1 MKDVF
6 KFLKDSREL
15 LESAASEKA
24 DELGYEHQSN
34 NVYLD
39 PKTGKRFKF
48 DNNRFVEYDLPPRMA
63 AGYEKN
69 EPEIPV
75 QNRDYP
81 AFKKDASRAE
91 KEQQTPSVA
100 DQNARNTPGGPDVNA
115 FESGDIERIAQMLE
129 RDIYGTVTPEQH
141 KKYLVRAQ
149 QELDTYNQEKQQKA
163 AQAAGEEQAA
173 LDQEAKDAEALEKE
187 MGTPEGRVKEPEE
200 FKTLNQAVSET
211 GQNFDGSVRNDANVD
226 VATEESIQRVID
238 ISNTDVE
245 DPKFDGG
252 RQSRKELL
260 DHYSKDSEYR
270 GGLNTLSKKIA
281 VANNREKVD
290 AMMDAVN
297 SGDYL
302 REIELKK
309 GDKRTVSELLLDV
322 GIDVNNKEQVDC
334 FKNAHK
340 TINSFVDNDGEW
352 KTSENHTLTGNNLG
366 YFESKHIAERNDLND
381 LTPDGIQT
389 KAFNLRN
396 ESESSLQCVDPIITD
411 AVHALLPTPAR
422 DFMNA
427 SGSPKTYY
435 DPTQESGQGK
445 ANNLRGAALL
455 HIWTIQ
461 DGRDVYSVSGG
472 MSSPGEF
479 EAEHI
484 VPLKGGG
491 VDSIENF
498 GSALRR
504 TNRAR
509 ADYKL
514 SKFVNQSKKRTKD
527 LESDLSNPKNRESAR
542 RKLRGSKLNDVLKKK
557 LGGDISFLFGDNV
570 LKDLDSK
577 LDKSLGKESETV
589 KFTKQQYKDY
599 QNELAGYFEAS
610 NIPQNSLIKD
620 LSPNQINGVL
630 DVMKDN
636 LGIDKAKMIEYW
648 GRETINNGDMG
659 FRTLMDSKT
668 GQMVRG
674 RGGTEGTPK
683 SMANLQNQIL
693 FDEKLSTEEKDV
705 ELKIA
710 NDNHQRFKKARNNF
724 IDNSQDSNAYEE
736 LVGSIRNSLEH
747 LTGKAPGSK
756 LDSERKYDTRMSY
769 SLDNSSSNDIFSTIN
784 SLLTLSGDPDEDKNT
799 FSPTYQKNPF
809 TTKTREDLEYLKD
822 QLIDSYSS
830 YKNIPK
836 EKLLNPD
843 SLKKTQRDAIAPFTK
858 AHSQLVEALK

>member
-1 MKDVF
+1 MKNPKDIILKEIEYRNTIRDQ
-6 KFLKDSREL
+6 KFFSHFVMEADKNKGKEDAKKAGGVEVRGWGDYYDKDGEYVGQVVDGEFIASKGEELAKIQDLK
-15 LESAASEKA
+15 
-24 DELGYEHQSN
+24 Q
-34 NVYLD
+34 
-39 PKTGKRFKF
+39 
-48 DNNRFVEYDLPPRMA
+48 RMA
-63 AGYEKN
+63 NSPAGKSDSKKKEEK
-69 EPEIPV
+69 PQLTPD
-75 QNRDYP
+75 QQLARQ
-81 AFKKDASRAE
+81 AS
-91 KEQQTPSVA
+91 
-100 DQNARNTPGGPDVNA
+100 
-115 FESGDIERIAQMLE
+115 LE
-129 RDIYGTVTPEQH
+129 RG
-141 KKYLVRAQ
+141 
-149 QELDTYNQEKQQKA
+149 KA
-163 AQAAGEEQAA
+163 GLGMLPREDEPVEEPQS
-173 LDQEAKDAEALEKE
+173 DPD
-187 MGTPEGRVKEPEE
+187 PVKEPEKKPVQE
-200 FKTLNQAVSET
+200 LEASSK
-211 GQNFDGSVRNDANVD
+211 NFDGSLRQGDVD
-226 VATEESIQRVID
+226 IATEESIQKVSD
-238 ISNTDVE
+238 IANTDVE

-281 VANNREKVD
+281 VANNREKVN
-290 AMMDAVN
+290 AMMNAVN

-322 GIDVNNKEQVDC
+322 GIDVNNKGQMDC

-352 KTSENHTLTGNNLG
+352 KKSENHTLTGSNLG
-366 YFESKHIAERNDLND
+366 YFESKHITERNDLND

-396 ESESSLQCVDPIITD
+396 EFESSLQCVDPIITD

-455 HIWTIQ
+455 HIWTMQ

-491 VDSIENF
+491 IDSIENF

-509 ADYKL
+509 ADLKL
-514 SKFVNQSKKRTKD
+514 SKFVDQSKKRTKD
-527 LESDLSNPKNRESAR
+527 LESDLSNPKNRESAK

-577 LDKSLGKESETV
+577 LDESLGKESETV
-589 KFTKQQYKDY
+589 KFTKQQYEDY
-599 QNELAGYFEAS
+599 QNELAGHFEAS

-659 FRTLMDSKT
+659 FRTLMDSET
-668 GQMVRG
+668 DQMVRG
-674 RGGTEGTPK
+674 RSGTEGTPK
-683 SMANLQNQIL
+683 SMTNLQNHIL

-705 ELKIA
+705 ELKIT

-769 SLDNSSSNDIFSTIN
+769 SPDNSSSNDIFSTIN
-784 SLLTLSGDPDEDKNT
+784 SLLTLSGDPDENKNT
-799 FSPTYQKNPF
+799 FSPTSQKNPL

-858 AHSQLVEALK
+858 AHSQLAEALK

>member
-1 MKDVF
+1 MKNPKDIILKEIEYRNTIRDQ
-6 KFLKDSREL
+6 KFFSHFVMEADKNKGKEDAEKAGGVERRGWNDYYDKDGEYVGQVVDGEFIAPKGEELAKIQDLKQRMANFPAGKSD
-15 LESAASEKA
+15 SEK
-24 DELGYEHQSN
+24 
-34 NVYLD
+34 
-39 PKTGKRFKF
+39 KK
-48 DNNRFVEYDLPPRMA
+48 
-63 AGYEKN
+63 EKK
-69 EPEIPV
+69 P
-75 QNRDYP
+75 QLTP
-81 AFKKDASRAE
+81 AQQLARQAS
-91 KEQQTPSVA
+91 
-100 DQNARNTPGGPDVNA
+100 
-115 FESGDIERIAQMLE
+115 LE
-129 RDIYGTVTPEQH
+129 RGKAGLGMLPREDEPVEEPD
-141 KKYLVRAQ
+141 
-149 QELDTYNQEKQQKA
+149 LDSI
-163 AQAAGEEQAA
+163 EEPQS
-173 LDQEAKDAEALEKE
+173 DPD
-187 MGTPEGRVKEPEE
+187 PVKEPEKKPVQE
-200 FKTLNQAVSET
+200 LEDSSK
-211 GQNFDGSVRNDANVD
+211 NFDGSLRNDANVD
-226 VATEESIQRVID
+226 IATEESIQKVSD
-238 ISNTDVE
+238 IANTDVE

-281 VANNREKVD
+281 VANNREKVN
-290 AMMDAVN
+290 AMMNAVN

-322 GIDVNNKEQVDC
+322 GIDVNNKGQMDC

-352 KTSENHTLTGNNLG
+352 KKSENHTLTGSNLG
-366 YFESKHIAERNDLND
+366 YFESKHITERNDLND

-396 ESESSLQCVDPIITD
+396 EFESSLQCVDPIITD

-455 HIWTIQ
+455 HIWTMQ

-491 VDSIENF
+491 IDSIENF

-509 ADYKL
+509 ADLKL
-514 SKFVNQSKKRTKD
+514 SKFVDQSKKRTKD

-577 LDKSLGKESETV
+577 LDESLGKESETV
-589 KFTKQQYKDY
+589 KFTKQQYEDY
-599 QNELAGYFEAS
+599 QNELAGHFEAS

-659 FRTLMDSKT
+659 FRTLMDSET
-668 GQMVRG
+668 DQMVRG
-674 RGGTEGTPK
+674 RSGTEGTPK
-683 SMANLQNQIL
+683 SMTNLQNHIL

-705 ELKIA
+705 ELKIT

-769 SLDNSSSNDIFSTIN
+769 SPDNSSSNDIFSTIN
-784 SLLTLSGDPDEDKNT
+784 SLLTLSGDPDENKNT
-799 FSPTYQKNPF
+799 FSPTSQKNPL

-858 AHSQLVEALK
+858 AHSQLAEALK

>member
-1 MKDVF
+1 MKNPKDIILKEIEYRNTIRDQ
-6 KFLKDSREL
+6 KFFSHFVMEADKNKGKEDAEKAGGVERRGWNDYYDKDGEYVGQVVDGEFIGAQEILAKRQDQQQRMANSPAGKSDSKKKKEL
-15 LESAASEKA
+15 EPQLTPAQFSARQDSLERAKAGLGMLPNLESEPVEEPDLDSIE
-24 DELGYEHQSN
+24 EPQS
-34 NVYLD
+34 D
-39 PKTGKRFKF
+39 P
-48 DNNRFVEYDLPPRMA
+48 DP
-63 AGYEKN
+63 
-69 EPEIPV
+69 
-75 QNRDYP
+75 
-81 AFKKDASRAE
+81 
-91 KEQQTPSVA
+91 
-100 DQNARNTPGGPDVNA
+100 
-115 FESGDIERIAQMLE
+115 
-129 RDIYGTVTPEQH
+129 
-141 KKYLVRAQ
+141 
-149 QELDTYNQEKQQKA
+149 
-163 AQAAGEEQAA
+163 
-173 LDQEAKDAEALEKE
+173 
-187 MGTPEGRVKEPEE
+187 VKEPEKKPVQE
-200 FKTLNQAVSET
+200 LEDSSK
-211 GQNFDGSVRNDANVD
+211 NFDGSLRNDANVD
-226 VATEESIQRVID
+226 IATEESIQRVSD
-238 ISNTDVE
+238 IANTDVE

-281 VANNREKVD
+281 VANNREKVN
-290 AMMDAVN
+290 AMMNAVN

-322 GIDVNNKEQVDC
+322 GIDVNNKGQMDC

-352 KTSENHTLTGNNLG
+352 KKSENHTLTGSNLG
-366 YFESKHIAERNDLND
+366 YFESKHITERNDLND

-455 HIWTIQ
+455 HIWTMQ

-491 VDSIENF
+491 IDSIENF

-509 ADYKL
+509 ADLKL
-514 SKFVNQSKKRTKD
+514 SKFVDQSKKRTKD
-527 LESDLSNPKNRESAR
+527 LESDLSNPKNRESAK

-577 LDKSLGKESETV
+577 LDESLGKESETV
-589 KFTKQQYKDY
+589 KFTKQQYEDY
-599 QNELAGYFEAS
+599 QNELAGHFEAS

-659 FRTLMDSKT
+659 FRTLMDSET
-668 GQMVRG
+668 DQMVRG
-674 RGGTEGTPK
+674 RSGTEGTPK
-683 SMANLQNQIL
+683 SMTNLQNHIL

-705 ELKIA
+705 ELKIT

-769 SLDNSSSNDIFSTIN
+769 SPDNSSSNDIFSTIN
-784 SLLTLSGDPDEDKNT
+784 SLLTLSGDPDENKNT
-799 FSPTYQKNPF
+799 FSPTSQKNPL

-858 AHSQLVEALK
+858 AHSQLAEALK